1 MQISEGGVYIS
12 MSAYSPGNAP
22 ALIINHTPYTINLW
36 EKGSIN
42 VRYVGNALKR
52 SLNLTP
58 GCGELSYILIYL
70 YDSILYIDR
79 SVQSYNR
86 MFYTWE
92 NPAGPRKLVWE
103 DNNGKEIEDNLRKV
117 NREDDEKQKG

>member
-1 MQISEGGVYIS
+1 MTHLR
-12 MSAYSPGNAP
+12 YSFDTNR
-22 ALIINHTPYTINLW
+22 
-36 EKGSIN
+36 
-42 VRYVGNALKR
+42 V
-52 SLNLTP
+52 
-58 GCGELSYILIYL
+58 
-70 YDSILYIDR
+70 DR

-117 NREDDEKQKG
+117 NGEDDEKHL